1 MVQKKEGATPTIVVI
16 IRAFNAESF
25 LEEAFQSLL
34 DQTSEANIIIRI
46 LSDLGS
52 TDNTL
57 QLSREISSRKVSRV
71 SIQLI
76 EHQHASPFRA
86 LLNFGLDKLDG
97 DFFTFLDYDNKFPP
111 YYLEG
116 VVDLMVSG
124 KYDFLFS
131 NPRIFN
137 EDGDQEMLVRDMP
150 DDLKKLARLQM
161 WSNRIDI
168 NAIVLSKKGA
178 DLVASRLK
186 SLSFQSYDWIYEDW
200 VIGNISILELRYTFT
215 DAFSIKYRAHSQNIT
230 FGSQDL
236 VKGISHKQR
245 LLLSRFAISTTEYS
259 KLGIM
264 NRTLLFL
271 GIVNNIL
278 RLWRMGA
285 SLNRRISGKSV

>member
-1 MVQKKEGATPTIVVI
+1 MSQIL
-16 IRAFNAESF
+16 
-25 LEEAFQSLL
+25 LEQI
-34 DQTSEANIIIRI
+34 N
-46 LSDLGS
+46 
-52 TDNTL
+52 
-57 QLSREISSRKVSRV
+57 
-71 SIQLI
+71 
-76 EHQHASPFRA
+76 
-86 LLNFGLDKLDG
+86 
-97 DFFTFLDYDNKFPP
+97 DNKFPP